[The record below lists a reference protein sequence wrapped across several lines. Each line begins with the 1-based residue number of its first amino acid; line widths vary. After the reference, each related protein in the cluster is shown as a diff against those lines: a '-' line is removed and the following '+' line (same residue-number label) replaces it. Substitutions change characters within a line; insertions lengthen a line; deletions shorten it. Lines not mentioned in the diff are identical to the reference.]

1 MTKATG
7 RVQIIAMATT
17 STIDSLAKL
26 MQIYDPDDLLD
37 MMGLD
42 QDGISGQDF
51 GRERGANPQR
61 SDAQVKALEKLAAR
75 VTNKEP
81 KNKHEEGDGDG
92 VTEFDILG
100 KPRVILFQG
109 KVTKKSLNSVVTHHT
124 TKRLIL
130 FNDCIVIANP
140 HGSYLSTSETL
151 TINTVIKLEELV
163 FVPFI
168 KSDDEKES
176 SGGFELRTAE
186 RPYYI
191 IAESESDKRI
201 WCEEINLAVRAYMQT
216 QKSLELTPGWQ
227 HNALRGNLFSAVYT
241 SDLEDAVDQI
251 QLLPST
257 GKGIDDLDDCG
268 MAALHWAALGGYC
281 VNVEALLDA
290 GANIDA
296 LNNGLNSP
304 LLLAAIA
311 GNADIFIFLVERGA
325 DVSMRNLKDRDAL
338 FLIVMY
344 ANNNR
349 SVQVMVDILIAKGLS
364 VDLCDSSG
372 SSPLHECASLRLPHS
387 VDTLVS
393 AGADVNLPHGRSGL
407 TPLQILCSRPDP
419 DPETVR
425 TLLQH
430 GAYANSL
437 TSSKVNAMDLVMQA
451 FSDKHNLE
459 FRASASSVA
468 SAGVRDRGGFKISAH
483 KPDMDMDTIAEFAMT
498 TLPVLMEIA
507 KHGGRFTELTL
518 APLRDSFIEA
528 VQTARNQW
536 LELAEPADFHRF
548 VDLSM
553 VAKGNEKWANDGN
566 SPHCLLCVDKFT
578 FSSRRHHC
586 RECGILCCGACSS
599 KKLSQQEG
607 DKLVP
612 QRVCDSCFNVLYST
626 YCTKVKDLAVLE
638 KTKVTALREADEAR
652 RAREAEEKGA
662 KKSLFSWGS
671 SKSSASSGDT
681 GSATSSPRGVASET
695 MDALYER
702 GEKLKETADKA
713 AEMNEAASEFNR
725 QTKLLLQQQ
734 REQSSIW
741 R

>member
-1 MTKATG
+1 M
-7 RVQIIAMATT
+7 TT
-17 STIDSLAKL
+17 STMDSLARL
-26 MQIYDPDDLLD
+26 MQVYDPGELLD

-61 SDAQVKALEKLAAR
+61 SEAQIKALEKLAAR

-100 KPRVILFQG
+100 KARVILFQG

-124 TKRLIL
+124 AKRLIL

-151 TINTVIKLEELV
+151 TINTVIKLEEFV

-168 KSDDEKES
+168 QSDDENES

-216 QKSLELTPGWQ
+216 QKSVILTPGWE

-241 SDLEDAVDQI
+241 SDLEDTIDQI

-257 GKGIDDLDDCG
+257 GKGIDDVDDSG
-268 MAALHWAALGGYC
+268 MTALHWAALGGYC

-311 GNADIFIFLVERGA
+311 GNADIFIYLVERGA
-325 DVSMRNLKDRDAL
+325 DILTRNLKDRDAL

-344 ANNNR
+344 ANNHR

-364 VDLCDSSG
+364 ADLCDSSG
-372 SSPLHECASLRLPHS
+372 SSPLHECAALHLPHS
-387 VDTLVS
+387 VHMLVS
-393 AGADVNLPHGRSGL
+393 TGADVNLPHERSGL

-430 GAYANSL
+430 GAFANSL
-437 TSSKVNAMDLVMQA
+437 TSSRVNAMDLVMQA

-459 FRASASSVA
+459 FRASTNSISAASEKDKA
-468 SAGVRDRGGFKISAH
+468 NYKISAH

-507 KHGGRFTELTL
+507 KHGGRYTDFTL

-536 LELAEPADFHRF
+536 IELDEPADFHRF
-548 VDLSM
+548 VELSM
-553 VAKGNEKWANDGN
+553 VAKGTERWANDGN

-586 RECGILCCGACSS
+586 RECGILCCGACST
-599 KKLSQQEG
+599 KKLSQNEG
-607 DKLVP
+607 GKLVP
-612 QRVCDSCFNVLYST
+612 QRVCDSCFNVLHST
-626 YCTKVKDLAVLE
+626 YCSRVKDLAILE
-638 KTKVTALREADEAR
+638 KNKVTALREADETR
-652 RAREAEEKGA
+652 RAKETAEQGA
-662 KKSLFSWGS
+662 KRSLFSWGS
-671 SKSSASSGDT
+671 SSSTSSSDAA
-681 GSATSSPRGVASET
+681 SATSSPRGAASET
-695 MDALYER
+695 MDALNKR

-713 AEMNEAASEFNR
+713 AEMNDAASEFNR

-734 REQSSIW
+734 RQQASIW
-741 R
+741 RS